1 MVFGLVLL
9 VFGFI
14 VQLKFSGCGFWFYFV
29 FCLILFL
36 SQVVVVGLAVVKI
49 FRLWLSVLLWLKFSG
64 YGFGVLFFVF
74 FVRLWS
80 LVFSLAEV
88 FRLWSLVLFSIFL
101 VLFPLLCQAVLSL
114 SGCGLWSCFLYFWS
128 CFSSLSGYCMWS
140 CFLCSVVLLY
150 VALSGCGLWSCS
162 LCFVRRCCSLVLL
175 FCLAVVFV
183 LVLFPFN
190 FWYGY
195 AVAEALRLW
204 FFALFLLSLLGGVVA
219 LLRTRSLFV
228 YFFLFRLL
236 SVSFI
241 FSCGV
246 FLACAFCLC
255 QVVRVELPVFFVR
268 SKFVIIFRLCFWFC
282 VFCLFLLCL
291 KFSGC
296 GFFV

>member
-14 VQLKFSGCGFWFYFV
+14 VRLKFSGCGFCFYFV

-101 VLFPLLCQAVLSL
+101 VLFPLLCQAVLFF
-114 SGCGLWSCFLYFWS
+114 GLVF
-128 CFSSLSGYCMWS
+128 
-140 CFLCSVVLLY
+140 
-150 VALSGCGLWSCS
+150 
-162 LCFVRRCCSLVLL
+162 

-190 FWYGY
+190 FW
-195 AVAEALRLW
+195 VWLC
-204 FFALFLLSLLGGVVA
+204 
-219 LLRTRSLFV
+219 
-228 YFFLFRLL
+228 
-236 SVSFI
+236 
-241 FSCGV
+241 CG
-246 FLACAFCLC
+246 
-255 QVVRVELPVFFVR
+255 
-268 SKFVIIFRLCFWFC
+268 
-282 VFCLFLLCL
+282 
-291 KFSGC
+291 
-296 GFFV
+296 